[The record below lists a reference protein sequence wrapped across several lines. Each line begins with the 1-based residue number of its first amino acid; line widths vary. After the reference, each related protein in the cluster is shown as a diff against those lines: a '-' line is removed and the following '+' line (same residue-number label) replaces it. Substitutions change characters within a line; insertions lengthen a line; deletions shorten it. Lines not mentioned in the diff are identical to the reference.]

1 MVDTKKVKLVRLLT
15 GEELLAEVISEAGL
29 KIEIKNPIRV
39 VVMPSRDPNSDRP
52 TVAFAPWMEFADE
65 QNFTLDK
72 SHVLAIMIPI
82 KEFIAQYQKAFSEI
96 VTPVDSGKLILPK

>member
-39 VVMPSRDPNSDRP
+39 VVMPSRDPNNDRP